1 MQQRRRDWQN
11 CSAGAHCGKHDRIRT
26 GEHGYVVWPHHSAAA
41 CSLGIIGTAALQ
53 PQPLSILTNTPT
65 PATQPVAVS
74 GEAEAALTQ
83 RAKDVRAF
91 HASDMLEVVRFV
103 VETQAALA
111 ATRAEPEA
119 AAGTAAKWPRA
130 RWRTLVQ
137 AAELYEQLAGMGAE
151 LGRWSTDT
159 EVSVVLCL
167 AGSAPATDG
176 HTALLSAALG
186 TLWAHAAATPPTFR
200 VPYLQADTARE
211 AARLCSFLE
220 AVSEAAGAV
229 SYHRAPLRV
238 RMAEQ
243 EVPWEEELLV
253 TVRWA
258 AQAAAIALINHGL
271 AEARGLAR
279 RVGRR
284 SRAV

>member
-1 MQQRRRDWQN
+1 M
-11 CSAGAHCGKHDRIRT
+11 
-26 GEHGYVVWPHHSAAA
+26 
-41 CSLGIIGTAALQ
+41 GTAALQ
-53 PQPLSILTNTPT
+53 PRPLSMLTNTPP
-65 PATQPVAVS
+65 PAAQPVAVS
-74 GEAEAALTQ
+74 GEPEAALAQ

-103 VETQAALA
+103 VETQTALA
-111 ATRAEPEA
+111 AARAEPDSA
-119 AAGTAAKWPRA
+119 VGTAAKWPRA

-137 AAELYEQLAGMGAE
+137 AAELYEQLAGMGAA

-159 EVSVVLCL
+159 EVGLVLLLGWLRACYRQ
-167 AGSAPATDG
+167 AQCAVKCSTRHTSG
-176 HTALLSAALG
+176 HTLLP
-186 TLWAHAAATPPTFR
+186 TPPTFR
-200 VPYLQADTARE
+200 VPCLQADTARE
-211 AARLCSFLE
+211 TARLCSFLE
-220 AVSEAAGAV
+220 AVSETAGVV

-253 TVRWA
+253 TVHWA

-279 RVGRR
+279 RVGRP